1 VEDDESPDSV
11 TIANLFLGHAKPAST
26 AIDFIT
32 SNCKGGVG
40 NKEGIG
46 DFYEALARLC
56 AVERSPSE
64 AIVKIVTS
72 AGATGI
78 DLHELKSRIEA
89 GLQLQ
94 RSVKTLR
101 LSKYLRAYPNFFRL
115 ESHGDGL
122 NHVYPVTAPR
132 SGKAVEAPEL
142 PLFTP
147 GGGDSPDAVWTYRE
161 RLRLDGCG
169 AGVLPLMSPADLVD
183 RYGIPHHMAEQL
195 VKEARAPRAPKA
207 GSAPPPFGTPAVFA
221 PILPAAHDQPYLT
234 SGLSHEAQ
242 GATESRPAAIERAVG
257 LQRGGHGGSTA
268 GGGSSSSDAS
278 SSPDELRA
286 SDAALQAQVGELT
299 HRCSDLLLRVK
310 DLEEAR
316 LCTICLDNPRDT
328 VVLPC
333 MHAHFCGG
341 CLRGAGLSAPATTC
355 PTCRGV
361 ISGTLAVRL
370 GLVD

>member
-1 VEDDESPDSV
+1 MEDDESPDSV

-78 DLHELKSRIEA
+78 DLLELKSRIEA

-115 ESHGDGL
+115 ETHGDGL
-122 NHVYPVTAPR
+122 NHVYPVMAPR

-147 GGGDSPDAVWTYRE
+147 GGGDEVGAYRE

-169 AGVLPLMSPADLVD
+169 AGVLPLMSPADLVT
-183 RYGIPHHMAEQL
+183 RCSVPLHIAEQL
-195 VKEARAPRAPKA
+195 VKEARAPRAPNA
-207 GSAPPPFGTPAVFA
+207 ALEPPASANADHAEHATRESNIRAIAPA
-221 PILPAAHDQPYLT
+221 P
-234 SGLSHEAQ
+234 
-242 GATESRPAAIERAVG
+242 RR
-257 LQRGGHGGSTA
+257 GSTLSTA
-268 GGGSSSSDAS
+268 DGGSSSSDAS
-278 SSPDELRA
+278 CSPDELRRLRA
-286 SDAALQAQVGELT
+286 SDAALQAQVGALT
-299 HRCSDLLLRVK
+299 HRCSDLQVRVN

-316 LCTICLDNPRDT
+316 LCTICLENPRDT

-333 MHAHFCGG
+333 MHAHFCGS
-341 CLRGAGLSAPATTC
+341 CLRGAGLAAAAKTC